1 MSIRNPNAE
10 ANYQEIAAKVIAGNY
25 DFSRR
30 WLFARGTSPL
40 ARLIRYPTPR
50 PIYNLKTNPE
60 LNAQDI
66 QELLKHVQQ
75 LAEGEHPVTL
85 NYTLANAS
93 DISGIA
99 LAQGWLKEAHVRGFD
114 TILLERNDLEADPAA
129 KSLALEHLQSPQF
142 AAFYKT
148 IWQADVMEQKLA
160 PFEDEIANFIQ
171 AHTVGEVIYLYDDT
185 EPVAV
190 GVLDYE
196 GIASMTLIGVLPQHR
211 RKGWGTRLHR
221 HLMWLAKQHVQR
233 YRGQSSVDN
242 AAMLRLFHKN
252 GCTHSAEVW
261 QLIAPE
267 NSKTTH

>member
-1 MSIRNPNAE
+1 M
-10 ANYQEIAAKVIAGNY
+10 AKVAAEGY

-30 WLFARGTSPL
+30 WLFSRDTLPL

-50 PIYNLKTNPE
+50 PIYNLKTNPALSKE
-60 LNAQDI
+60 DIAQ
-66 QELLKHVQQ
+66 LLVHTQN

-93 DISGIA
+93 DISSIA
-99 LAQGWLKEAHVRGFD
+99 LAQGWLAEAHVMGFD
-114 TILLERNDLEADPAA
+114 TNLLERNDLAADPAA
-129 KSLALEHLQSPQF
+129 KTLGLEHLQSPDF
-142 AAFYKT
+142 AAFYQA
-148 IWQADVMEQKLA
+148 IWQADVQKQSLA
-160 PFEDEIANFIQ
+160 PLEEEIANFSQ
-171 AHTVGEVIYLYDDT
+171 TYSVGEVIYLYDDA

-196 GIASMTLIGVLPQHR
+196 GIATMMLIGVLPQHR

-221 HLMWLAKQHVQR
+221 HLMWLAKQHVER

-252 GCTHSAEVW
+252 GCTHTAEVW
-261 QLIAPE
+261 QLIAPDDTVG
-267 NSKTTH
+267 SS